1 MNKEYL
7 EKGLIE
13 RYGNFLS
20 RNDIAKELGVTT
32 QTIRRAEKANKLI
45 PTRLSA
51 RCIRYSVTAV
61 VSYIVDCMDI

>member
-45 PTRLSA
+45 
-51 RCIRYSVTAV
+51 
-61 VSYIVDCMDI
+61 